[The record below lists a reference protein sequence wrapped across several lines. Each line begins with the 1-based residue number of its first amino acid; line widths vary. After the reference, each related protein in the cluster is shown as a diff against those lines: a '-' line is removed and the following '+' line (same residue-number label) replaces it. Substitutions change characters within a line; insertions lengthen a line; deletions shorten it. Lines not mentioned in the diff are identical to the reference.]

1 VCLAESEPDKVG
13 SGESVKKEE
22 NAKEAD
28 DELQVLGRILQD
40 ENAAVIKEGREKK
53 REVPVPYRDGNCNDS
68 SVNNINARL
77 FRCGYL
83 SRDCDIHSITEN

>member
-1 VCLAESEPDKVG
+1 MCLAESEPDKVG
-13 SGESVKKEE
+13 SGISEKKKE

-53 REVPVPYRDGNCNDS
+53 KEVPVSYRDGNCNDS
-68 SVNNINARL
+68 TVDNINAKL
-77 FRCGYL
+77 FRCGYPE
-83 SRDCDIHSITEN
+83 S

>member
-1 VCLAESEPDKVG
+1 M
-13 SGESVKKEE
+13 KKEE

-53 REVPVPYRDGNCNDS
+53 KRCKYHTVTATVTIVPL
-68 SVNNINARL
+68 I
-77 FRCGYL
+77 
-83 SRDCDIHSITEN
+83 I